1 MSFLILIIYLI
12 IKKYAS
18 VCFPIKSFEMLL
30 LYLVASLTSIKCN
43 FLLIIVIDT
52 ACLIPMR
59 VPLINVMLQSVLNF
73 YDLIAH
79 VTGPCGE
86 TIVTNAV

>member
-1 MSFLILIIYLI
+1 M
-12 IKKYAS
+12 KYAF

-30 LYLVASLTSIKCN
+30 LYLVASLTSIKSN
-43 FLLIIVIDT
+43 LLLTIDTDT
-52 ACLIPMR
+52 ACSTPMH
-59 VPLINVMLQSVLNF
+59 VPLINVMLQSVFNF

-86 TIVTNAV
+86 TIVTNVV